1 MARQLPRFEP
11 VGVDERRALWV
22 KYRGNQD
29 VQRLLLELAQVR
41 RAIEE
46 IEAYFSAVQKVWAE
60 ENLGQLVAM
69 EKIRLLLVEQGLRQS
84 ALAGLKAAPAA
95 TNRTSLNLRCATRS
109 RCLERLYVL
118 KDVAIA
124 VDERFRWT
132 ALVALDS

>member
-69 EKIRLLLVEQGLRQS
+69 EKIRLLLVEHGLRQS
-84 ALAGLKAAPAA
+84 ALAGSKVAP
-95 TNRTSLNLRCATRS
+95 RR
-109 RCLERLYVL
+109 
-118 KDVAIA
+118 
-124 VDERFRWT
+124 DEPDEPEP
-132 ALVALDS
+132 ALLD